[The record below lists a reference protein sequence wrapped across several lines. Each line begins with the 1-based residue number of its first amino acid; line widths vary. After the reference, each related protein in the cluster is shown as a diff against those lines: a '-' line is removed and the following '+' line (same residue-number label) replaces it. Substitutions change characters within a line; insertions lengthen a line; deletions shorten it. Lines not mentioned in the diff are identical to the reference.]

1 MNTIKEIIVA
11 TCLVL
16 SLGAISNITVAA
28 DTNAGVTQHIKDTN
42 AHLEA
47 ALGAVNANDL
57 EAAQEHIK
65 AARQSSK
72 GIIGGTYSARTAR
85 GSSAM
90 VKARLYIKKG
100 NTDAAVTALKKSLE
114 IFNSMLR
121 SFDSG
126 SQGGLK

>member
-1 MNTIKEIIVA
+1 M
-11 TCLVL
+11 
-16 SLGAISNITVAA
+16 
-28 DTNAGVTQHIKDTN
+28 TQHIKDAN

-57 EAAQEHIK
+57 EVAQEHIK

-72 GIIGGTYSARTAR
+72 EIIGGTFSARTAR
-85 GSSAM
+85 GSSAI
-90 VKARLYIKKG
+90 VKARLYVKKE
-100 NTDAAVTALKKSLE
+100 NTDAAAAALKKALE

-121 SFDSG
+121 PFDAG